1 MNILHH
7 NSLEEGVAA
16 TALDEEGVAAA
27 ALDEVGVAS
36 AATLDE
42 EGVAA
47 GSLDKKEVA
56 IVMIWTKGAWLL
68 VYITCDWRTHLF
80 TWTEISSHNSCLC
93 FASS

>member
-16 TALDEEGVAAA
+16 A
-27 ALDEVGVAS
+27 ALDEVGVAA

-47 GSLDKKEVA
+47 GSLD
-56 IVMIWTKGAWLL
+56 
-68 VYITCDWRTHLF
+68 
-80 TWTEISSHNSCLC
+80 
-93 FASS
+93 